1 MTHCYRHFLSG
12 AAAGFLCCFGA
23 LSAGA
28 QEVFLRPALEVFVE
42 KDTRLEFRAQ
52 IGTFQKVRVRKNE
65 KHPVFGTVVR
75 YENEAGSC
83 ADVYIYSLD
92 EEDTEVTR
100 EMFEKHFR
108 ETDRDIMNLPETK
121 LDMELPG
128 HKIRTVTR
136 AEAPGRKA
144 PEGGFEA
151 YYRIQNGSTLMNSVM
166 YLALYRNRL
175 IKVRVSYS
183 PDDEGE
189 DAAAYSFIDFI
200 AGMINGKTTGRNNA
214 VPPSNRTEEVSK
226 TSDSRMSAEGNGAGA

>member
-1 MTHCYRHFLSG
+1 MTHFCRHFLSG
-12 AAAGFLCCFGA
+12 MAAGFLLCCT
-23 LSAGA
+23 LSAEA

-42 KDTRLEFRAQ
+42 KDTLLEFHAQ

-92 EEDTEVTR
+92 EEDTTITR

-108 ETDRDIMNLPETK
+108 ETDRDILNLPETK
-121 LDMELPG
+121 LEIELPD
-128 HKIRTVTR
+128 HKIRSVTR

-151 YYRIQNGSTLMNSVM
+151 YYRIRNGSMLMNSVM

-175 IKVRVSYS
+175 VKVRVSYS
-183 PDDEGE
+183 PEDEGE

-200 AGMINGKTTGRNNA
+200 AGMMNGKTTGK
-214 VPPSNRTEEVSK
+214 NRPASTSDRLKGLSK
-226 TSDSRMSAEGNGAGA
+226 TPESRKTSAEEGAGA

>member
-1 MTHCYRHFLSG
+1 MTHLSRHILSG
-12 AAAGFLCCFGA
+12 AAAGLLCFFGA
-23 LSAGA
+23 LSAEA
-28 QEVFLRPALEVFVE
+28 QGVFLRPALEAFVE
-42 KDTRLEFRAQ
+42 KDTMLEFHAQ

-92 EEDTEVTR
+92 DEDTPITR

-121 LDMELPG
+121 LDTELPD
-128 HKIRTVTR
+128 HKIRSVTR

-144 PEGGFEA
+144 PEGGLEA
-151 YYRIQNGSTLMNSVM
+151 YYHIRNGSMLMDSVM

-175 IKVRVSYS
+175 VKVRVSYS
-183 PDDEGE
+183 PEDEGE
-189 DAAAYSFIDFI
+189 DAAAYGFIDAI
-200 AGMINGKTTGRNNA
+200 AGMMNGKTAGKYRAEPQPDKPEGLSETSESR
-214 VPPSNRTEEVSK
+214 RTA
-226 TSDSRMSAEGNGAGA
+226 AEDGAGA